1 MNSDHDAIVQ
11 LEERLRQAML
21 SSDVAALD
29 ELIADDLVFTLPT
42 GAVAGKQMDLD
53 AHRSGSEK
61 LTAVN
66 FLERQVQIY
75 DKVAIVTVKTEL
87 AGTYEGEDLTG
98 TYRYTRVWAQP
109 QGRWQIVAGHVSRVV

>member
-1 MNSDHDAIVQ
+1 MNREAIAQ
-11 LEERLRQAML
+11 LEEQLRQAML

-29 ELIADDLVFTLPT
+29 KLIADDLVFTLPN
-42 GAVAGKQMDLD
+42 GAIANKQMDSD
-53 AHRSGSEK
+53 AHCSGTQKRTE
-61 LTAVN
+61 VN

-87 AGTYEGEDLTG
+87 AGTYAGEDITG

-109 QGRWQIVAGHVSRVV
+109 